1 MKRALSIA
9 SLLVVTAT
17 VPAWSQVD
25 AEDVR
30 RLHGTVESLTEG
42 QESLRRQIQ
51 ELRDLVSELRQEN
64 ARLKQQLSSGGEMVN
79 REQLKEVIKS
89 IKQVDEKRAADAEYV
104 KHQLEEIAKEVS
116 KSLSAPPPPR
126 ETPKQ
131 PRPAPVNQDPPP
143 NLPEKQYVHKVG
155 VGETLGAII
164 AAYNKEYSLK
174 VKVSDVL
181 SANPNLK
188 DPKRL
193 RVGQE
198 LNIPAVK

>member
-1 MKRALSIA
+1 MKRVVAMA
-9 SLLVVTAT
+9 SVLLFTAA
-17 VPAWSQVD
+17 VPGWAQVD
-25 AEDVR
+25 LEDVR

-51 ELRDLVSELRQEN
+51 ELRDVVSDLRQEN

-89 IKQVDEKRAADAEYV
+89 IKQVDEKRASDAEYV
-104 KHQLEEIAKEVS
+104 KRQLEEIAKEVS
-116 KSLSAPPPPR
+116 KSLSAPPPAR
-126 ETPKQ
+126 ETPK
-131 PRPAPVNQDPPP
+131 PPKPAPVAQDPPP

-155 VGETLGAII
+155 TGETLGAII

-181 SANPNLK
+181 AANPNLK

>member
-1 MKRALSIA
+1 MACV
-9 SLLVVTAT
+9 LLFTAT
-17 VPAWSQVD
+17 VPGWAQVD
-25 AEDVR
+25 VEDVR

-51 ELRDLVSELRQEN
+51 ELRDVVSDLRQEN

-89 IKQVDEKRAADAEYV
+89 IKQVDEKRASDAEYV
-104 KHQLEEIAKEVS
+104 KRQLEEIAKEVS

-126 ETPKQ
+126 ETPK
-131 PRPAPVNQDPPP
+131 PPKPAPVAQDPPP

-155 VGETLGAII
+155 TGETLGAII

-181 SANPNLK
+181 AANPNLK

>member
-1 MKRALSIA
+1 MACV
-9 SLLVVTAT
+9 LLVTAAL
-17 VPAWSQVD
+17 PAWSQVD
-25 AEDVR
+25 LEDVR
-30 RLHGTVESLTEG
+30 RLHGTVESLNEG

-51 ELRDLVSELRQEN
+51 ELREVVSELRQEN
-64 ARLKQQLSSGGEMVN
+64 VRLKQQLSSGGEMVN
-79 REQLKEVIKS
+79 REQLSEVIKS
-89 IKQVDEKRAADAEYV
+89 IKQVDERRAADADYV
-104 KHQLEEIAKEVS
+104 KRQLEEIAKEVS
-116 KSLSAPPPPR
+116 KSLSAPPPHR
-126 ETPKQ
+126 ETPK
-131 PRPAPVNQDPPP
+131 PTKPAPIAQDLPP

-155 VGETLGAII
+155 AGETLGAII

-181 SANPNLK
+181 AANPNLK